1 MEIQVS
7 FSIARTADIGVAVGT
22 TRTALGVA

>member
-1 MEIQVS
+1 VS